1 VTLQV
6 LTEASVKITAI
17 GMWSRVVS
25 LIMIIAPKMEAVC
38 TSKTYVYSNE
48 TTWRYIPEDSNL
60 PPIFASFVVA
70 LRFLKNLRRLFLT
83 FMNLLFRHCQG
94 FLDGQRPLAR
104 PLPIKDNTAQ
114 KDGTNI
120 YALSGISTHEPSNEA
135 VKTPIISL
143 DRINEETSP
152 VWFEVGTIFL
162 NIIQTSKYYS
172 DVLRLQSDKYVAL
185 SQHLLFL
192 S

>member
-1 VTLQV
+1 
-6 LTEASVKITAI
+6 
-17 GMWSRVVS
+17 
-25 LIMIIAPKMEAVC
+25 
-38 TSKTYVYSNE
+38 
-48 TTWRYIPEDSNL
+48 
-60 PPIFASFVVA
+60 
-70 LRFLKNLRRLFLT
+70 
-83 FMNLLFRHCQG
+83 MNLLFQYWQG

-120 YALSGISTHEPSNEA
+120 YALSGISTHDPSNEA

-162 NIIQTSKYYS
+162 NIIKTSKYYS
-172 DVLRLQSDKYVAL
+172 DVLRLQRDKYVAL

-192 S
+192 SLNHCFDITEKIRKLHLKRNLANSAPPHH